1 MLLLIIEIF
10 LLMVFAAL
18 IGLLLGWL
26 LWRYRRMP
34 VERERWVDRL
44 IEVQRLE
51 RELRDR
57 PTRDEIHAIRESN
70 ERLRSAGNVD
80 PEPYVRAIDERDRV
94 IDRLRDQVADANA
107 SLHAAKEA
115 AEAAVAR
122 AEAESLRADTAA
134 VAGDGAAVAG
144 TGGDAPTGA
153 PHADVEVDTGPK
165 IDPAELDAL
174 RGDLGKA
181 REIADQLNER
191 YLRTRQA
198 EDDLRARVIELERA
212 HAKEAQARQ
221 AHAKRISELRETL
234 TRVHNIVGADLEMMS
249 ERALGPGESRAD
261 AANRSLPS
269 GERELT
275 VVATDEAPFDAEHT
289 IDLDEWHRNGG
300 GEDEPAKPRE
310 G

>member
-34 VERERWVDRL
+34 IERERWVDRL

-57 PTRDEIHAIRESN
+57 PTSDEIHAIQESN
-70 ERLRSAGNVD
+70 ERLRSAGNLD

-107 SLHAAKEA
+107 SLHAAREA

-122 AEAESLRADTAA
+122 AEAASA
-134 VAGDGAAVAG
+134 VAGVAADGAADGRGDGATAG
-144 TGGDAPTGA
+144 DETPSGEAE
-153 PHADVEVDTGPK
+153 ADVDPGPK
-165 IDPAELDAL
+165 IDPAELEAL

-275 VVATDEAPFDAEHT
+275 VVATEEAPFDAERT

-300 GEDEPAKPRE
+300 DDAEPATPRE

>member
-18 IGLLLGWL
+18 IGLMLGWL

-34 VERERWVDRL
+34 IERDRWVDRL
-44 IEVQRLE
+44 IENQRLE

-57 PTRDEIHAIRESN
+57 PTRDEVLAIRESN

-107 SLHAAKEA
+107 ALHAAQETA
-115 AEAAVAR
+115 QAAVER
-122 AEAESLRADTAA
+122 AEAVSTEAEARSAELGG
-134 VAGDGAAVAG
+134 AGDGAEPEL
-144 TGGDAPTGA
+144 D
-153 PHADVEVDTGPK
+153 EIDTGPT
-165 IDPAELDAL
+165 IDPAEIESL
-174 RGDLGKA
+174 RGDLSKA

-234 TRVHNIVGADLEMMS
+234 TKVHNIVGADLEMMS
-249 ERALGPGESRAD
+249 ERALGPGEPRPD
-261 AANRSLPS
+261 AAGRSLPS
-269 GERELT
+269 GERERDPDREIT
-275 VVATDEAPFDAEHT
+275 IVADDEAPFDAERT
-289 IDLDEWHRNGG
+289 IDLDEWHRNGN
-300 GEDEPAKPRE
+300 ETEPARSHE
-310 G
+310 GRPGA